1 MDNTVN
7 NKTEGLSTY
16 KAIALL
22 GRQSV
27 DKLVE
32 NGLLVISAREYSH
45 LKADL
50 HAISAELE
58 VLNKTYK
65 REENLPDIVTMTNEQ
80 ITCEL
85 YAYGFTE
92 SQLARMEAEVK
103 EMVLNYIKSDKNKLM
118 DTVASQKP

>member
-1 MDNTVN
+1 MD

-58 VLNKTYK
+58 VLNKTHK
-65 REENLPDIVTMTNEQ
+65 REGNLPDVATMTKDEIAQ
-80 ITCEL
+80 EL
-85 YAYGFTE
+85 YSYGFTE
-92 SQLARMEAEVK
+92 SQLARMEAETK
-103 EMVLNYIKSDKNKLM
+103 EMVLNYIKSDKSRVM